1 MAANGNKPHP
11 GGHVRPA
18 SKADVG
24 NYTPTNILVTGGAGF
39 IASHVVIGLVEKYPQ
54 YKVVCLDKM
63 DYCSSLHN
71 LDKVKDKPNF
81 KMVKGNLLSA
91 DLMNYVLETEQIDT
105 IIHAAAQTHVD
116 NSFGN
121 SFAFTENNV
130 LGTHVLVEAAKK
142 AGIRRFIHVST
153 DEVYGSSYSE
163 EPSRKEGDVLEPT
176 NPYAATKAAAEN
188 IARSYWYSF
197 KMPIIVTRGNN
208 VFGPH
213 QYPEKVIPKFVR
225 RLVNGLPAAQP
236 RRRSDPPHGSAL
248 TPAPTE
254 QVCIHGDGSNSRHFI
269 FVTDVANAFDTI
281 MHKGVDGEVYNIG
294 CDDEFTNLE
303 AAGDAHAQAPRRA
316 RATPAARR
324 PVGCEEARAG
334 GHARHQ
340 RRGGIGP
347 DHARRGPRL
356 QRRAL
361 LHRLEQAAGARLEVP
376 GQLRG
381 GAQAVRRLVQSRRQ
395 ELVADR
401 DRLGARPPPRKAQ
414 GRITVRSHQGQL
426 TRSESV
432 ETARR
437 GTPGAVAAHDWSCG
451 T

>member
-1 MAANGNKPHP
+1 LSAPGTSLLDRPTCMSANGNKPHP

-71 LDKVKDKPNF
+71 LDQVKDKPNF

-225 RLVNGLPAAQP
+225 RLVNGLP
-236 RRRSDPPHGSAL
+236 
-248 TPAPTE
+248 
-254 QVCIHGDGSNSRHFI
+254 VCIHGDGSNSRHFI

-303 AAGDAHAQAPRRA
+303 VAKKL
-316 RATPAARR
+316 
-324 PVGCEEARAG
+324 V
-334 GHARHQ
+334 
-340 RRGGIGP
+340 
-347 DHARRGPRL
+347 
-356 QRRAL
+356 
-361 LHRLEQAAGARLEVP
+361 
-376 GQLRG
+376 
-381 GAQAVRRLVQSRRQ
+381 QAV
-395 ELVADR
+395 
-401 DRLGARPPPRKAQ
+401 
-414 GRITVRSHQGQL
+414 
-426 TRSESV
+426 
-432 ETARR
+432 
-437 GTPGAVAAHDWSCG
+437 TPGISDEEVAAQITHVEDRAFNDVRYYIDSSKLQALGWKCQVSFEEGLKRCVDWYKAVDKNWWPIG
-451 T
+451 TDSALAPHPVKPKDASPCEVIKGN

>member
-188 IARSYWYSF
+188 IARSYWRTPPRHRASR
-197 KMPIIVTRGNN
+197 PPRAAPSATA
-208 VFGPH
+208 
-213 QYPEKVIPKFVR
+213 
-225 RLVNGLPAAQP
+225 PAASLP
-236 RRRSDPPHGSAL
+236 HASGPPNARTYRCLL
-248 TPAPTE
+248 TP
-254 QVCIHGDGSNSRHFI
+254 
-269 FVTDVANAFDTI
+269 
-281 MHKGVDGEVYNIG
+281 
-294 CDDEFTNLE
+294 
-303 AAGDAHAQAPRRA
+303 
-316 RATPAARR
+316 
-324 PVGCEEARAG
+324 
-334 GHARHQ
+334 
-340 RRGGIGP
+340 
-347 DHARRGPRL
+347 
-356 QRRAL
+356 
-361 LHRLEQAAGARLEVP
+361 
-376 GQLRG
+376 
-381 GAQAVRRLVQSRRQ
+381 
-395 ELVADR
+395 
-401 DRLGARPPPRKAQ
+401 RPPSSPR
-414 GRITVRSHQGQL
+414 G
-426 TRSESV
+426 TRSRCQSSSRAA
-432 ETARR
+432 TMSLARTS
-437 GTPGAVAAHDWSCG
+437 TPKR
-451 T
+451 